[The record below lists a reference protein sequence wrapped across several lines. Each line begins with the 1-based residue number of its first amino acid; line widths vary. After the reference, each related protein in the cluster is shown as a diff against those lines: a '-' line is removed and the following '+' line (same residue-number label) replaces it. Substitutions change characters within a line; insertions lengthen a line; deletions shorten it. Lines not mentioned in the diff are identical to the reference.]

1 MTDRR
6 MEERRK
12 FILAFK
18 ESLLCLEDE
27 GDRADIMRALKEF
40 QTTMLV
46 EDLVDSLKRALI
58 NPQSLAVYVTLYPL
72 IPGRLR
78 AEYRT
83 LIPKVPTFTVKII
96 RIRRNGTEPLGFT
109 IRGGREHQLGT
120 EQNTRIRHY
129 KYFRLYVQTI
139 SELHTNTCSYIS

>member
-1 MTDRR
+1 MADRR

-27 GDRADIMRALKEF
+27 SDRADIMRALKEF
-40 QTTMLV
+40 QSTMLV

-58 NPQSLAVYVTLYPL
+58 NPPSLAVYVTLYPL

-83 LIPKVPTFTVKII
+83 LIPKVPTFAVKII

-109 IRGGREHQLGT
+109 VRGGREHQLGT
-120 EQNTRIRHY
+120 MDSIC
-129 KYFRLYVQTI
+129 I
-139 SELHTNTCSYIS
+139 SIVPSRRTNIS